1 MRMKKEQYKNTDIDY
16 LSIDTTEY
24 KYHLLIG
31 EDVYFAQSIWSLIME
46 VLTVAINRRWAD

>member
-1 MRMKKEQYKNTDIDY
+1 MKKEKYTDTDIDY

-31 EDVYFAQSIWSLIME
+31 EDVYYANSIWSLIME
-46 VLTVAINRRWAD
+46 VLTTVINRRWVN

>member
-1 MRMKKEQYKNTDIDY
+1 MEMKEEQHVDY
-16 LSIDTTEY
+16 LTIDTTEY

-46 VLTVAINRRWAD
+46 VLTVVINRRWVY

>member
-1 MRMKKEQYKNTDIDY
+1 MRIKKEQYTDTDVDY

-46 VLTVAINRRWAD
+46 VLTRAINRRWVD

>member
-1 MRMKKEQYKNTDIDY
+1 MKMKKEQTTDTSVDY
-16 LSIDTTEY
+16 LTIDTTEY

-46 VLTVAINRRWAD
+46 VLTVVINRRWVY